1 MIRSKAKKRKNQ
13 TERDMLKNDTF
24 WGTYELFMTSLV
36 YILITEEEMDR
47 ERVKRIVEG
56 IAVFIGDVHSKRDTL
71 DELKIYVSQET
82 GIPVQKMFG
91 KEYM

>member
-24 WGTYELFMTSLV
+24 WSTYELFMSALV
-36 YILITEEEMDR
+36 YNLIMVEEMDR
-47 ERVKRIVEG
+47 EKAKEVVEG
-56 IAVFIGDVHSKRDTL
+56 IGALIGDVHSKRMSL
-71 DELKIYVSQET
+71 EELKDWVSQET